1 MLDWEALKKEY
12 EDLVKELPS
21 LDLDQKGR
29 ASFQRKVSRY
39 AEVLSFH
46 DKLKTLDS
54 SIAEYKV
61 LLSTATPDFKEL
73 YNEEISS
80 CEAEKKLLNTE
91 LDELLYPA
99 DKKGT
104 RNVILEIRAGAGGQE
119 AALFAGDLF
128 KMYSNYAIA
137 KGWEVSIIEA
147 NDTSLGG
154 YKDLVAYIKGRGV
167 YSHLKYESGVHRVQ
181 RVPTTE
187 TQGRVHTST
196 VTVAVLPEAED
207 VEININAQD
216 LRIDTYRSS
225 GAGGQHVN
233 TTDSAIRITH
243 IPTGLVVTCQDERS
257 QTKNKAKALK
267 TLGARLLHLKE
278 SQVAADMAKQRKEQV
293 GSGDRSEKIRTYNFP
308 QNRIT
313 DHRVEQLTLKK
324 LDMIMQGDLDD
335 LIDPLMQWDAEQKR
349 ASGSIFES

>member
-1 MLDWEALKKEY
+1 MLNWESLRKEY
-12 EDLVKELPS
+12 EELLKELPN
-21 LDLDQKGR
+21 LDLDQKAR
-29 ASFQRKVSRY
+29 ATFQKKMSRY
-39 AEVLSFH
+39 AEVLGFH
-46 DKLKTLDS
+46 DKITALDT
-54 SIAEYKV
+54 SIAEYQA
-61 LLSTATPDFKEL
+61 LLANATPDFKEL
-73 YNEEISS
+73 YEEEITNSLL
-80 CEAEKKLLNTE
+80 EKKEVERE

-99 DKKGT
+99 DKKGS

-128 KMYSNYAIA
+128 RMYSNYALA
-137 KGWEVSIIEA
+137 KGWEISIIEA
-147 NDTSLGG
+147 TDTSLGG
-154 YKDLVAYIKGRGV
+154 YKDLVVYIKGRGV
-167 YSHLKYESGVHRVQ
+167 YSRLRYESGVHRVQ

-207 VEININAQD
+207 VEVNINPAE

-257 QTKNKAKALK
+257 QTKNKAKAMK
-267 TLGARLLHLKE
+267 TLGARLLNLKE
-278 SQVAADMAKQRKEQV
+278 EQAAAEMAKQRKEQV

-313 DHRVEQLTLKK
+313 DHRVESLTLKK
-324 LDMIMQGDLDD
+324 LDMILEGDLDD
-335 LIDPLMQWDAEQKR
+335 IVDPLMQWDLEQR
-349 ASGSIFES
+349 RSSGSIFEV